1 MSRKRALEDD
11 GSEFEEIPEQDLVGP
26 PADGDGR
33 EEERKFRFCARSA
46 FLTYPRCPILPG
58 QYRQCTTFS
67 WELVKCAFAK
77 QEKHNDGSLHLHV
90 YLRFT
95 KKLDVSNCRYFDAT
109 LPALEDDG
117 VDRYHP
123 NVRNERGKGSVVRV
137 WEYLCKHGGVPPTD
151 LVGTTELYPTSKNFR
166 KEYGDRITWLNY
178 HATSHQP
185 PPEYPLALPDGNTM
199 ERPTGA
205 IKKRHLWI
213 WGPPNSGK
221 TRWLERS
228 IYRFKTY
235 QIADAKYPFD
245 NYTTEEMVVW
255 DDLPPKA
262 SLLLNLCNYSEFP
275 RPVPGETRY
284 HRRNIPGGT
293 VIVAIVCVNMD
304 IELTYDNDR
313 ERMLIPALKARFI
326 EIQLAGEPD
335 I

>member
-11 GSEFEEIPEQDLVGP
+11 GSEFEEIPEHEILGP
-26 PADGDGR
+26 NPPGDGA
-33 EEERKFRFCARSA
+33 EERKFRFCARSA
-46 FLTYPRCPILPG
+46 FLTYPHCPLLPG
-58 QYRQCTTFS
+58 QYRLCTTFS

-77 QEKHNDGSLHLHV
+77 QEKHHDGTLHLHV
-90 YLRFT
+90 YLRFC

-109 LPALEDDG
+109 RQPEGDDA

-123 NVRNERGKGSVVRV
+123 NIRNERGKGSIVRV
-137 WEYLCKHGGVPPTD
+137 WEYLCKNGGVPPTD

-185 PPEYPLALPDGNTM
+185 PPEYPLALPDGSTM

-205 IKKRHLWI
+205 LKKRHLWI

-228 IYRFKTY
+228 IYRFQTY

-262 SLLLNLCNYSEFP
+262 SLLLNLCNYSEYP